1 MASRENSYDFGMS
14 LEALKTQLGQKLST
28 TKADLSTHSKDESYP
43 VQHPPIAVVYAEN
56 LSDLQITLK
65 WAREK
70 QIAVIPFGAGTSLEG
85 QVVPQGTAISLDVSR
100 MNKIIEIRPEDF
112 LAVVEPGVTRKA
124 LNSALKGTGLFFSV
138 DPGADASLGG
148 MTATNASG
156 TTTVR
161 YGGMHQNVLAM
172 QVMLM
177 NGELLELGRAVRKTS
192 AGYDLKDLF
201 IGSEGTLGIFT
212 RLTLKLHPIPEFI
225 HTLRVFFANLE
236 QAAEAAYSLMASGL
250 PVARLEL
257 VDALGIKAIN
267 KYLSRDYLEQTA
279 LFIEFHS
286 SSKPAL
292 EAESTLAIELMQD
305 AGASSV
311 DSARTQEE
319 RTAQWEARH
328 QAYWALVNTYPNKE
342 YLSTDTA
349 VPLSKMP
356 ELVRFSSDL
365 LSEMNLT
372 GCILGHVGDGN
383 FHTLLV
389 CEPNDPRAEIFSQRL
404 VEQTLSLGG
413 TCTGEHGIG
422 LRKKKY
428 LALEHGAALGWMQ
441 QIKKL
446 FDPMG
451 ILNPHKIVD

>member
-1 MASRENSYDFGMS
+1 MIFSMN
-14 LEALKTQLGQKLST
+14 LLALKTKLGQKVST
-28 TKADLSTHSKDESYP
+28 AQADLATHSKDESYP
-43 VQHPPIAVVYAEN
+43 MQHDPIAVVYAE
-56 LSDLQITLK
+56 QIPDIETTLE
-65 WAREK
+65 WAREQ
-70 QIAVIPFGAGTSLEG
+70 QIAIIPFGAGTSLEG
-85 QVVPQGTAISLDVSR
+85 QVVPVGETISLDFSK
-100 MNKIIEIRPEDF
+100 MNQILEIRPEDF
-112 LAVVEPGVTRKA
+112 IAVVEPGVTRKT
-124 LNSALKGTGLFFSV
+124 LNEALKGTGLFFPV
-138 DPGADASLGG
+138 DPGADATIGG

-172 QVMLM
+172 QVMLA
-177 NGELLELGRAVRKTS
+177 NGELLELGRPVRKTS

-212 RLTLKLHPIPEFI
+212 RLTLKLHPIPEFV
-225 HTLRVFFANLE
+225 HALRVFFPSLE
-236 QAAEAAYSLMASGL
+236 QCAEAAYSLMASGL

-257 VDALGIKAIN
+257 VDAMGIKAIN
-267 KYLSRDYLEQTA
+267 RYLRRDYFEQPA

-286 SSKPAL
+286 SSKTAL
-292 EAESTLAIELMQD
+292 EAEAALATELMQD

-311 DSARTQEE
+311 AVARTQEE
-319 RTAQWEARH
+319 RSAQWEARH

-356 ELVRFSSDL
+356 ELVQFSSDL
-365 LSEMNLT
+365 LNEMNLT

-389 CEPNDPRAEIFSQRL
+389 CDHGDPRAEIFSQTL
-404 VEQTLSLGG
+404 VQHTLSLGG

-428 LALEHGAALGWMQ
+428 LAAEHGAALTYMQ
-441 QIKKL
+441 QIKQL
-446 FDPMG
+446 FDPQNL
-451 ILNPHKIVD
+451 LNPNKVV